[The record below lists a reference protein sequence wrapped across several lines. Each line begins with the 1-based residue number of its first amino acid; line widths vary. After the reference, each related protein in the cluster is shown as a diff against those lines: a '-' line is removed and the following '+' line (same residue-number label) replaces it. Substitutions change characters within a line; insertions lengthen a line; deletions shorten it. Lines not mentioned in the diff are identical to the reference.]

1 MRISDWSSDVCSSDL
16 DVIAE
21 AAEIEKAT
29 HGNGHAITDAA
40 VAMAMERRRRRNARV
55 EDRMQE
61 DIARGTLMID
71 TAGAVVGQ
79 VNALTVRDLGDHRF
93 GAPARV
99 TARASIGRLGIINIE
114 RDVGLGGAIRSEG
127 EIGRAHV

>member
-1 MRISDWSSDVCSSDL
+1 
-16 DVIAE
+16 
-21 AAEIEKAT
+21 
-29 HGNGHAITDAA
+29 
-40 VAMAMERRRRRNARV
+40 
-55 EDRMQE
+55 MQE
-61 DIARGTLMID
+61 DIARGTLMFD

-114 RDVGLGGAIRSEG
+114 RDVELGGPIQQKGVMVLQGFLTGYFARRHPLSLD
-127 EIGRAHV
+127 RKSTRLNSSH